1 MTSDIALTALAT
13 LLVSIGLI
21 GTLVPA
27 LPGLPLM
34 WTGFLLQSLLT
45 DFTSPSPTM
54 LVVFG
59 IVIGL
64 FYLLQ
69 ILTAPLAT
77 KAFGGT
83 KWGALGALFGL
94 LLAIP
99 FSFSLVSLFLFPLIG
114 AIIGELGNGQTRHQA
129 FTSGIGAVVGLL
141 FGTIIEFAL
150 GLTFTVLFV
159 LSVF

>member
-1 MTSDIALTALAT
+1 MEQTLTILAGMVV
-13 LLVSIGLI
+13 LVGLM
-21 GTLVPA
+21 GTVVPG

-34 WTGFLLQSLLT
+34 WLGFLLQSWLT
-45 DFTSPSPTM
+45 NFTSPSPTM

-69 ILTAPLAT
+69 VLTAPLAT

-83 KWGALGALFGL
+83 KWGAVGAFVGL

-99 FSFSLVSLFLFPLIG
+99 FSLSMVSLFLFPLIG
-114 AIIGELGNGQTRHQA
+114 AILGELGNGQTRHQA
-129 FTSGIGAVVGLL
+129 FKSGLGAVLGLL
-141 FGTIIEFAL
+141 LGTVIEFAL
-150 GLTFTVLFV
+150 GLTFTAIFLVQL
-159 LSVF
+159 LS